1 MREQSYFFLK
11 KQMGSVDGQVKCLAV
26 YQLEADKGML
36 IDVKSLGSS
45 LCIVRPLSERNHF
58 AHAMAWANATIT
70 QQQNTYLYQL
80 QVDT

>member
-36 IDVKSLGSS
+36 IDVKSLGS
-45 LCIVRPLSERNHF
+45 
-58 AHAMAWANATIT
+58 
-70 QQQNTYLYQL
+70 
-80 QVDT
+80 